1 MKCNTLDVRYRS
13 EDYQPAQAQAEG
25 AHHRAG
31 AGPFALDGKP
41 RTQAQCKLDT
51 ISFFKIRAGIFR
63 QSYQRYA

>member
-41 RTQAQCKLDT
+41 RTQAQCNYSGTPLLARLT
-51 ISFFKIRAGIFR
+51 VVAC
-63 QSYQRYA
+63 RYTC